1 MGSTWDFGV
10 SKELAEVER
19 RIRASV
25 KSGEPLLTEIASYV
39 IESGGK
45 RLRPTVALLAFKAS
59 GGGDPAKIIELAAAF
74 ELIHSATLIHDDIN
88 DGGEMRRGRVSAYVK
103 YGVQNALVTGD
114 FLYVKGF
121 GIGGKSPPEI
131 VDLTADV
138 CAMLAEGEIAQKK
151 HSGDVSLTGEQYL
164 DIIRRKTALPIGAS
178 AQTGAMLAK
187 ASPQIISDM
196 AEYGVN
202 LGIAFQI
209 VDDMLDLTGD
219 PDLLG
224 KPVGTDIREGNVT
237 LPFIHALNDGSSVNR
252 EELMRIIR
260 RKRKT
265 EDQVRRAMDIIRRSG
280 AVEKT
285 LAVAKSYAKK
295 AKDSLHRI
303 PRDNKYRAEMEKLA
317 DFVIERSR

>member
-1 MGSTWDFGV
+1 MGSSWDFGV
-10 SKELAEVER
+10 LKELAEVER

-45 RLRPTVALLAFKAS
+45 RLRPTIALLAFNAS

-88 DGGEMRRGRVSAYVK
+88 DGGGMRRGKVSAYIK
-103 YGVQNALVTGD
+103 YGLQNALVTGD

-121 GIGGKSPPEI
+121 AIGGKSPPEI

-151 HSGDVSLTGEQYL
+151 HSGDVSLTDAQYL

-178 AQTGAMLAK
+178 AQTGAMLAG
-187 ASPQIISDM
+187 ASPRIVSDM
-196 AEYGVN
+196 ADYGVN

-209 VDDMLDLTGD
+209 VDDVLDVTGD
-219 PDLLG
+219 PSVLG
-224 KPVGTDIREGNVT
+224 KPVGSDIREGNVT
-237 LPFIHALNDGSSVNR
+237 LPTIHALNNGSSVNR

-260 RKRKT
+260 RKNKNEDHVRK
-265 EDQVRRAMDIIRRSG
+265 AMDIIRRSG
-280 AVEKT
+280 AVEKS
-285 LAVAKSYAKK
+285 LADAGAFSKK

-303 PRDNKYRAEMEKLA
+303 PSDNKYKAEMEKLA

>member
-1 MGSTWDFGV
+1 MGSSWDFGV
-10 SKELAEVER
+10 SKELTEVER
-19 RIRASV
+19 RIRESV

-39 IESGGK
+39 IDSGGK
-45 RLRPTVALLAFKAS
+45 RLRPTVALLSFKAS

-88 DGGEMRRGRVSAYVK
+88 DGGEMRRGRVSAYIK

-121 GIGGKSPPEI
+121 AIGGKSPPEI

-151 HSGDVSLTGEQYL
+151 HLGDISLTNAQYL
-164 DIIRRKTALPIGAS
+164 DIIRRKTALPIAAS

-187 ASPQIISDM
+187 ASPETVSDM
-196 AEYGVN
+196 ADYGVN

-209 VDDMLDLTGD
+209 VDDVLDLTGE
-219 PDLLG
+219 PGTLG
-224 KPVGTDIREGNVT
+224 KPVGTDIREGNIT
-237 LPFIHALNDGSSVNR
+237 LPTIHALNNGSSINR
-252 EELMRIIR
+252 EELMRIIGH
-260 RKRKT
+260 KRKN
-265 EDQVRRAMDIIRRSG
+265 EDHVRKAMDIIRRSG
-280 AVEKT
+280 AIEKA
-285 LAVAKSYAKK
+285 LADAVSYSKK
-295 AKDSLHRI
+295 AKDALHRI
-303 PRDNKYRAEMEKLA
+303 PSGNRYKPEMEKLA

>member
-1 MGSTWDFGV
+1 MGSSWDFGV
-10 SKELAEVER
+10 SKELTEVER
-19 RIRASV
+19 RIRESV

-39 IESGGK
+39 IDSGGK
-45 RLRPTVALLAFKAS
+45 RLRPTVALLSFKAS
-59 GGGDPAKIIELAAAF
+59 GDGDPAKIIELAAAF

-88 DGGEMRRGRVSAYVK
+88 DSGGMRRGRVAAYIK

-121 GIGGKSPPEI
+121 AIGGKSPPEI

-151 HSGDVSLTGEQYL
+151 HSGDVSLTDAQYL
-164 DIIRRKTALPIGAS
+164 DIIRKKTALPIGAS
-178 AQTGAMLAK
+178 AQTGAMLAG
-187 ASPQIISDM
+187 ASPRIVSDM
-196 AEYGVN
+196 ADYGVN

-209 VDDMLDLTGD
+209 VDDVLDVTGD
-219 PDLLG
+219 PDILG

-237 LPFIHALNDGSSVNR
+237 LPTIHALNNGSSVNR

-260 RKRKT
+260 RKNKNEDHVRK
-265 EDQVRRAMDIIRRSG
+265 AMDIIRRSG
-280 AVEKT
+280 AVEKA
-285 LAVAKSYAKK
+285 LADAESFSKK

-303 PRDNKYRAEMEKLA
+303 PSDNKYKAEMEKLA